1 MSKFHKKN
9 KSYNIRFIN
18 YYNSNDFI
26 KSKKLF
32 NDNFH
37 FSKNE
42 LSKAHDPFKQ
52 YLEIDSISKNSIN
65 IKNLFN

>member
-1 MSKFHKKN
+1 MYKLINKNGKICQNFIKKN

-37 FSKNE
+37 FS
-42 LSKAHDPFKQ
+42 
-52 YLEIDSISKNSIN
+52 
-65 IKNLFN
+65 